1 MGFGSLFL
9 GYLTAFVLSITVG
22 KLGFGGLALLLGYAL
37 MLYGLMELNRYQR
50 AFAIAKWLTLPLML
64 TALYDLLCALDELFL
79 WQLPIA
85 GGVFETVMQWSVLFL
100 VIVFH
105 LAFLHGIRMLAVE
118 VGLLHIATKAIR
130 NMLLVGL
137 YALIYTAGSIPTVQA
152 SAAYPYLT
160 FAVNLLNLVYVIC
173 NLLLLISCNKN
184 ICPEGDEDQPARPSR
199 FAWVNKMSDAYERN
213 RQKSIQNTTEQVEGY
228 LRRRN
233 ERKKRKK
240 KK

>member
-50 AFAIAKWLTLPLML
+50 AFAIAKWLTIPLML

-79 WQLPIA
+79 WQLPIV

-105 LAFLHGIRMLAVE
+105 LALLQGIRMLAVE

-137 YALIYTAGSIPTVQA
+137 YALIYAAGSISAVQA